1 MEVTYGAD
9 VSELFPNFDRDD
21 APLMASAISDIFS
34 EIEDKMTTAVQ
45 QSQIPLPLAEALAKH
60 LSLAESDEVMRQKD
74 KTLSNKAHENLDLP
88 NKALA
93 RAAWHAGETAA
104 RGAGVVGGTITGAAF
119 ADDFRLD
126 RHEAVARVWLRALYA
141 LTSVMVG
148 HPHSFAAL
156 LAYSIGGGMI
166 GEMVGGDDSL
176 ALDAVRRALEHYA
189 PDDALANAREA
200 LSDWSGAS
208 AGHAL
213 ELMQEAQETDLQA
226 MESLNDLFSS
236 FAPVEN
242 AAFEN
247 QVPRH
252 FYPSASSSS
261 SSSAAVAVEEA
272 KADEGPITSETL
284 TPSRARDILIGQ
296 IKLRI
301 RDREGLMT
309 RLQNKIAAIAEKERQ
324 ARALY
329 FNPENKARH
338 GGRRI

>member
-1 MEVTYGAD
+1 
-9 VSELFPNFDRDD
+9 
-21 APLMASAISDIFS
+21 
-34 EIEDKMTTAVQ
+34 
-45 QSQIPLPLAEALAKH
+45 
-60 LSLAESDEVMRQKD
+60 
-74 KTLSNKAHENLDLP
+74 
-88 NKALA
+88 
-93 RAAWHAGETAA
+93 
-104 RGAGVVGGTITGAAF
+104 
-119 ADDFRLD
+119 
-126 RHEAVARVWLRALYA
+126 
-141 LTSVMVG
+141 
-148 HPHSFAAL
+148 
-156 LAYSIGGGMI
+156 
-166 GEMVGGDDSL
+166 
-176 ALDAVRRALEHYA
+176 VRRALEHYA

-213 ELMQEAQETDLQA
+213 ELMQEAQETDLEA
-226 MESLNDLFSS
+226 MESLNDFFSS

-252 FYPSASSSS
+252 FYSSASSSS

-272 KADEGPITSETL
+272 KADEGPITPETL
-284 TPSRARDILIGQ
+284 TPSIARDILIGQ

-301 RDREGLMT
+301 DDREGLIT
-309 RLQNKIAAIAEKERQ
+309 SLQKKIAAIAEKERQ